1 MQQKTP
7 SPQKPRTAALYF
19 TPRLTGAL
27 SSILD
32 VPLTFVEAPMG
43 YGKTV
48 AVREILATIPARAIW
63 VSVHGPSSDAFW
75 RTLCRELASAFPR
88 CAAIAESLLLLG
100 YPYDTARAHEAREIF
115 SGFSFNCKIVLIVDD
130 VHFLDDD
137 GRGLT
142 TLCDL
147 LAQSDI
153 PNLRLTLI
161 SRAAY
166 TGRQEFL
173 ELKSLFRQVGREY
186 FTLAPDDIQHY
197 YAACGV
203 TVDVN
208 EARALHEQTGG
219 WISALYLRLLHQGKG
234 GAFDPQK
241 GGVPP
246 LNGLIEK
253 ELYAPLSP
261 ALKELLFALAPLEQA
276 TAAQADFLFN
286 SDSSPLLDE
295 LVRKNSFVFLDPAS
309 ATYTPHS
316 IFRQYILE
324 LFARQ
329 PKARQ
334 KAAHARCGEWFR
346 TRGEAVQAI
355 DAFYAAEDFESA
367 LTVLE
372 SDMGGNYV
380 TEKAR
385 FFVDMFKACPEEIL
399 ARHLGAAFKYAI
411 AAFSAADFPAFG
423 AQVGWLTQ
431 HCAALPQGRAGDVWR
446 GELEFLLSLA
456 AFNDIEAMSA
466 HHRRANALLARPTRL
481 FGRDSP
487 WTLGSPSV
495 LFMFYRES
503 GQLAEEIRRMHECL
517 PHYYTL
523 ASGHGSGGEYLLEAE
538 AAYNAGN
545 FEQAAV
551 ICHKA
556 EAMALRH
563 SQLSNV
569 LCAFFLRMRLAL
581 VTGNFTE
588 ARRLVNSM
596 RGLIK
601 KSRDYFLLH
610 TVDICQ
616 GWLYVALGQTGD
628 RDSDRTGEEA
638 TSSGGSEAE
647 TVPAWLRS
655 DLGED
660 SRLYAFARGTY
671 YIVHGKLLLLSGQYT
686 KILGLFGYLLEKDV
700 FGKNLLFAIY
710 AGIYQAAALLAMGKN
725 TEAANTLRQALETAL
740 PDGLYMPF
748 AENGDFLAPL
758 LAGNGDTEYGNMT
771 EMSSLRTMS
780 PYCSGLAAIR
790 RLTAAW
796 QKSRNGMVTR
806 HFSRGKSPLT
816 KRELQLA
823 RLAASGKSYAAIATE
838 LYIAP
843 TTVKKIFANI
853 HKKLGIHSRSEIAA
867 WIKNTP

>member
-1 MQQKTP
+1 MLKDHAATRE
-7 SPQKPRTAALYF
+7 SRTAALYF
-19 TPRLTGAL
+19 TPRLFGAL
-27 SSILD
+27 AAMLD
-32 VPLTFVEAPMG
+32 TPLTFVEAPMG

-48 AVREILATIPARAIW
+48 AVREFLAANPVRPVWIP
-63 VSVHGPSSDAFW
+63 VLGPSPDAFW
-75 RTLCRELASAFPR
+75 RFFCRELASAFPR
-88 CAAIAESLLLLG
+88 REAVVESLLRLG
-100 YPYDTARAHEAREIF
+100 YPYDSARAHEAREIF
-115 SGFSFNCKIVLIVDD
+115 SRFSFNGKTVLVIDD
-130 VHFLDDD
+130 VHFLEDG
-137 GRGLT
+137 GRGLA

-147 LAQSDI
+147 LAQSGI
-153 PNLRLTLI
+153 PNLHLVLI
-161 SRAAY
+161 SRTAY
-166 TGRQEFL
+166 AGRLEFL
-173 ELKSLFRQVGREY
+173 ELKGLFRQVGREC
-186 FTLAPDDIQHY
+186 FALTPEEVRQY
-197 YAACGV
+197 YAICGV
-203 TVDVN
+203 TVDAD
-208 EARALHEQTGG
+208 EARTLHEQTGG
-219 WISALYLRLLHQGKG
+219 WISALYLRLLRHGKG
-234 GAFDPQK
+234 GAFDPQS
-241 GGVPP
+241 GGDTPA
-246 LNGLIEK
+246 LSGLIEK
-253 ELYAPLSP
+253 ELYGPLSP

-286 SDSSPLLDE
+286 ADSRPLLDE
-295 LVRKNSFVFLDPAS
+295 LVRKNSFVFFDPAS
-309 ATYTPHS
+309 AAYTQHS

-324 LFARQ
+324 LFARL

-346 TRGEAVQAI
+346 ARGEAVPAI
-355 DAFYAAEDFESA
+355 DAFYAAGDFESA

-385 FFVDMFKACPEEIL
+385 FFVELFKACPEEIL

-411 AAFSAADFPAFG
+411 AAFSAADFAAFG
-423 AQVGWLTQ
+423 AQVGWLAK
-431 HCAALPQGRAGDVWR
+431 HCAALPQEREGDAWR

-481 FGRDSP
+481 FGQDSP

-538 AAYNAGN
+538 AAYNAGD

-563 SQLSNV
+563 GQLSNV

-581 VTGNFTE
+581 VAGNFTE

-628 RDSDRTGEEA
+628 RASDRAGEEA
-638 TSSGGSEAE
+638 AGSDNGEAE
-647 TVPAWLRS
+647 TVPAWLRG

-660 SRLYAFARGTY
+660 SRLYAFAKGFY
-671 YIVHGKLLLLSGQYT
+671 YLAHGRLLLLSGQYA
-686 KILGLFGYLLEKDV
+686 KILGLFGYLLEKNV
-700 FGKNLLFAIY
+700 FGKNLLFTVYAEIY
-710 AGIYQAAALLAMGKN
+710 RAAAL
-725 TEAANTLRQALETAL
+725 QALGKRDQAAETLQRALAAAL
-740 PDGLYMPF
+740 PDSLYMPF
-748 AENGDFLAPL
+748 VENSDFLASL
-758 LAGNGDTEYGNMT
+758 LEGMGKAYGDEGDTRGKPEY
-771 EMSSLRTMS
+771 S
-780 PYCSGLAAIR
+780 SGLAAIR
-790 RLTAAW
+790 RLAAAW
-796 QKSRNGMVTR
+796 QKTRNGMVTR

-816 KRELQLA
+816 KREMQLA
-823 RLAASGKSYAAIATE
+823 RLAASGKSYAAIAAE

-843 TTVKKIFANI
+843 ATVKKIFANI
-853 HKKLGIHSRSEIAA
+853 HKKLGIRSREEIAA
-867 WIKNTP
+867 WMKNTP